1 MTTKRKHC
9 GILGWIMKQKK
20 AVRGNTVQKS
30 LELVKKY
37 CANVNFL
44 VSIIV

>member
-30 LELVKKY
+30 LELVKST
-37 CANVNFL
+37 VPMLIF
-44 VSIIV
+44 